1 MQHLITE
8 LKERRIWRVLVAYP
22 SLVFV
27 VLQVVE
33 FFVNNYDLDARLLTA
48 TIVVSVVLL
57 PAAFIWNW
65 RHGEVGAQALSKGEV
80 GVYVMSVVCAVV
92 AMGWYWNSTP
102 ASNRTLAPG
111 RLPSC
116 HLRMRAMMPTCNIF
130 AMELLKA

>member
-48 TIVVSVVLL
+48 KRARS
-57 PAAFIWNW
+57 A
-65 RHGEVGAQALSKGEV
+65 
-80 GVYVMSVVCAVV
+80 
-92 AMGWYWNSTP
+92 ST
-102 ASNRTLAPG
+102 
-111 RLPSC
+111 
-116 HLRMRAMMPTCNIF
+116 
-130 AMELLKA
+130 